1 MHTGFETVGTDD
13 TGLNETQSTV
23 PSATIATSDERYV
36 LESTVSRE
44 CRGTVSETTY
54 GMNGSST
61 GVVRVSAGSSPAVSG
76 VGQVTIIKHRTKDK
90 AIDIPHT
97 YEEEHKRRLASIL
110 DRNGFYTSTSE
121 S

>member
-13 TGLNETQSTV
+13 TGLKETQSTV
-23 PSATIATSDERYV
+23 PSATIATSEERYV

-44 CRGTVSETTY
+44 CRGTVSETTH

-61 GVVRVSAGSSPAVSG
+61 GVVRVGSSPAVSG

-97 YEEEHKRRLASIL
+97 YEAEHKRRLASIL